1 MQDRYIKLSRIYCI
15 ALVSLAKTINQ
26 NQLLTASS
34 SSVVRKKAQKYG
46 PNKPR
51 ILLKWGKKKK
61 EGSLLFF
68 HQAAAVIGN

>member
-1 MQDRYIKLSRIYCI
+1 MQDGCIQLSPIYCI
-15 ALVSLAKTINQ
+15 ALVSLAKTIKQ
-26 NQLLTASS
+26 NQLLTAAS
-34 SSVVRKKAQKYG
+34 SSVVRKKAQKYA

-51 ILLKWGKKKK
+51 FLLKWGQKK